1 MTNAYAE
8 WLNEIRQEYGEQLS
22 EMPLPKGLPEH
33 VQELIRNR
41 DEDTILFML
50 RLAWQLG
57 AQAGFSAGAAKR
69 AAASKPEFFF
79 CGALFLRCSAG
90 LRPRPFQ
97 ATIQKLWTPKLSL

>member
-57 AQAGFSAGAAKR
+57 AQAGFSAGVQLTKQELGAQGAAKSR
-69 AAASKPEFFF
+69 SSEKS
-79 CGALFLRCSAG
+79 GG
-90 LRPRPFQ
+90 LK
-97 ATIQKLWTPKLSL
+97 A